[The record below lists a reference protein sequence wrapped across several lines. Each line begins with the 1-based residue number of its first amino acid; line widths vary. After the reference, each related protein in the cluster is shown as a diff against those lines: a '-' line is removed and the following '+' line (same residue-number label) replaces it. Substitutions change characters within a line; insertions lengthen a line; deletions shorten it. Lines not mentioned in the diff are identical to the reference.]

1 MIHLKKILPN
11 KLILLIFLFLISCNY
26 KIEVDLIIHNGIL
39 YSLDD
44 NNNIHEAIAIK
55 NNKIIATGK
64 NNQILNKFQSIKK
77 MDLKGKAMYPG
88 FIDAH
93 CHFLA
98 YGLQTEMVD
107 LSSAKSFNEIIE
119 TLKKSDKT
127 ERKKWLIGYGW
138 DQNQWKEKEWP
149 NNKLLNVNFSNTN
162 VVIYRID
169 GHALMANRT
178 AIKNS
183 KINFDTIIEGGHIE
197 KINNEFTG
205 IFIDNAMDL
214 IVENIPK
221 PNDISKKRALIKAQ
235 EDCFSLGLTTV
246 DIAGLNKED
255 VDLIDRLQKTNELKI
270 KVYAMLSDNQENFD
284 YFIDSVGTPLKTE

>member
-26 KIEVDLIIHNGIL
+26 KIKVDLIIHNGIL

-107 LSSAKSFNEIIE
+107 LSTAKSFNEIIE
-119 TLKKSDKT
+119 ILKKSDKT
-127 ERKKWLIGYGW
+127 KGK
-138 DQNQWKEKEWP
+138 
-149 NNKLLNVNFSNTN
+149 
-162 VVIYRID
+162 
-169 GHALMANRT
+169 MAYWIRMG
-178 AIKNS
+178 S
-183 KINFDTIIEGGHIE
+183 KPMEG
-197 KINNEFTG
+197 
-205 IFIDNAMDL
+205 
-214 IVENIPK
+214 
-221 PNDISKKRALIKAQ
+221 KRVAK
-235 EDCFSLGLTTV
+235 
-246 DIAGLNKED
+246 
-255 VDLIDRLQKTNELKI
+255 
-270 KVYAMLSDNQENFD
+270 
-284 YFIDSVGTPLKTE
+284 